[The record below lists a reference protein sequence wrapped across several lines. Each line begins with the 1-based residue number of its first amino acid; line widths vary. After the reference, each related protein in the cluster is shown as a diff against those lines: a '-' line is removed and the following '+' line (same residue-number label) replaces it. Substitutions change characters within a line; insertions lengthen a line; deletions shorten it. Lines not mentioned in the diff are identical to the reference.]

1 MKVEQ
6 PNLMPLIA
14 ILTACRDRSK
24 GVRYLLMATFF
35 RFVVVALFSWMS
47 FSFVVLAALTPEE
60 SAEFDGEKVTD
71 FALRARDGRTLDV
84 CDFRGVPV
92 IVEFFASGSSACL
105 AQLKQLKELHDSY
118 ADQGL
123 AIFALAV
130 DQFETQET
138 AKDVE
143 SLILIMKLPFP
154 VGAATREL
162 ANDYH
167 YKGIPATIV
176 LDCKGKIARTF
187 FGFHEKEKIEPII
200 KNLLDTKK

>member
-1 MKVEQ
+1 
-6 PNLMPLIA
+6 
-14 ILTACRDRSK
+14 
-24 GVRYLLMATFF
+24 MATIF

-47 FSFVVLAALTPEE
+47 FSFVVVAALTPEE
-60 SAEFDGEKVTD
+60 SAEFDGEKVTN

-84 CDFRGVPV
+84 GDFRGVPV
-92 IVEFFASGSSACL
+92 IIEFFASGSSACL
-105 AQLKQLKELHDSY
+105 AQLKQLIELHDSY

-130 DQFETQET
+130 DQFETQEA
-138 AKDVE
+138 AKDIE
-143 SLILIMKLPFP
+143 PLILMMKLPFP

-176 LDCKGKIARTF
+176 LDCEGKIARTF
-187 FGFHEKEKIEPII
+187 FGFHEKERIEPII
-200 KNLLDTKK
+200 KNLLATKR

>member
-1 MKVEQ
+1 M
-6 PNLMPLIA
+6 
-14 ILTACRDRSK
+14 R
-24 GVRYLLMATFF
+24 ATFL
-35 RFVVVALFSWMS
+35 RFFIALLSWMGWP
-47 FSFVVLAALTPEE
+47 FVAVAALAPEE
-60 SAEFDGEKVTD
+60 STEFDGQKVTD
-71 FALRARDGRTLDV
+71 FGLQAGDGRMLDV
-84 CDFRGVPV
+84 RDFRGAPV
-92 IVEFFASGSSACL
+92 IIEFFASGSSTCR
-105 AQLKQLKELHDSY
+105 AQLRQLIQLNNRY

-200 KNLLDTKK
+200 KNLLATKR